1 MKIKAAVFDLDG
13 LLIDSEP
20 LWQIAE
26 VEVLNSLGVP
36 LTAEMCHQTV
46 GLRIDEAIAYWF
58 ERYPWTGPGV
68 NEVADIVVDQMLR
81 LIRDHARAM
90 PGAWELVEFLDGIK
104 VPIAVATSSR
114 SILAEAAIRSLGLRD
129 MVQSL
134 HSAQDLEHGK
144 PHPGV
149 YLNAASHLGVDP
161 VHCVAFEDSING
173 VISAKAARM
182 YCVAVPYP
190 QWRDD
195 PRFIIADQKLESL
208 EAADKQWWEALAGG
222 GE

>member
-81 LIRDHARAM
+81 LIRDHAR
-90 PGAWELVEFLDGIK
+90 G
-104 VPIAVATSSR
+104 
-114 SILAEAAIRSLGLRD
+114 LG
-129 MVQSL
+129 
-134 HSAQDLEHGK
+134 
-144 PHPGV
+144 
-149 YLNAASHLGVDP
+149 
-161 VHCVAFEDSING
+161 
-173 VISAKAARM
+173 
-182 YCVAVPYP
+182 
-190 QWRDD
+190 
-195 PRFIIADQKLESL
+195 
-208 EAADKQWWEALAGG
+208 AGG
-222 GE
+222 VPRWHQGTHCGRDIIPQHPCGSRHPQPGPAGHGPVTAFRPGSRTWQTAPRGVSERRQPPWR